1 MKAKQKPCKDCGEV
15 TYFLKYDRCDKC
27 RPNWLLLTPEGQKKI
42 ELKKREA
49 EKQTKRKHRAEKE
62 KVKDWKP
69 ELQSKVNEIA
79 RLIDYGLPCLATL
92 RYGKMHGG
100 HVYSRGSSPNIKFNL
115 HNIHRQK
122 AQSNHFQADDGLMRE
137 GLISE
142 YGQSYLDWLN
152 VIRQQTPPTKLSNE
166 DYHELTKKA
175 GRLIRLYGEPR
186 VNTPAE
192 RVELRNEFNDK
203 LGIYTERFSFY
214 RNKCKFNESGFLKNL
229 KP

>member
-1 MKAKQKPCKDCGEV
+1 MNQKQKHCKDCGEV
-15 TYFLKYDRCDKC
+15 TYYRTYGRCNKC
-27 RPNWLLLTPEGQKKI
+27 NAKWLLLTPEGLTK
-42 ELKKREA
+42 LKRTVTKVEA
-49 EKQTKRKHRAEKE
+49 ETKRKHRAEKE

-142 YGQSYLDWLN
+142 YGQAYLDWLN

-175 GRLIRLYGEPR
+175 RRLIRLYGEPR

-192 RVELRNEFNDK
+192 RIELRNEFNAK
-203 LGIYTERFSFY
+203 LEIYENKFCLY
-214 RNKCKFNESGFLKNL
+214 GNKC
-229 KP
+229 